1 MSKFAS
7 FAEYPARSLVGAE
20 AALLTAWVSLERY
33 HESLVLVGGLA
44 VKYLIQPGSNSQPG
58 AITMDV
64 DLGVALAVEGGQYGS
79 IADDLAGQG
88 FKRDEQGRYVRQFEA
103 MPVFIDFLTEHPTA
117 REGTA
122 LVDGVPA
129 GVFPGIGRALAT
141 KREVSIEGDDL
152 FGVRQRVQVPV
163 SGIGP
168 LLVLKLNAFAG
179 RQQPKDA
186 YDVLLLVTRYVDG
199 FDAAVAEFRVE
210 ATAANPGYARAAAT
224 LRQHFTEAEQS
235 GPVRCAA
242 FAFGDQPPGA
252 EGRDRQRQ
260 IIQQMVTVGR
270 TLLGE

>member
-1 MSKFAS
+1 
-7 FAEYPARSLVGAE
+7 
-20 AALLTAWVSLERY
+20 
-33 HESLVLVGGLA
+33 
-44 VKYLIQPGSNSQPG
+44 
-58 AITMDV
+58 MDV

-141 KREVSIEGDDL
+141 GRKTTIEGSDL

-242 FAFGDQPPGA
+242 FAFGHQPPGA

>member
-7 FAEYPARSLVGAE
+7 FAEYPSRSLVGAE

-44 VKYLIQPGSNSQPG
+44 VKYLIQPVPKSQPG

-79 IADDLAGQG
+79 IADDLEGQG

-103 MPVFIDFLTEHPTA
+103 
-117 REGTA
+117 
-122 LVDGVPA
+122 
-129 GVFPGIGRALAT
+129 
-141 KREVSIEGDDL
+141 
-152 FGVRQRVQVPV
+152 
-163 SGIGP
+163 
-168 LLVLKLNAFAG
+168 
-179 RQQPKDA
+179 
-186 YDVLLLVTRYVDG
+186 
-199 FDAAVAEFRVE
+199 AVAEFRVE
-210 ATAANPGYARAAAT
+210 ATAANPGSARAVAT

-242 FAFGDQPPGA
+242 FAFGHQPPGA
-252 EGRDRQRQ
+252 EERDRQRQ